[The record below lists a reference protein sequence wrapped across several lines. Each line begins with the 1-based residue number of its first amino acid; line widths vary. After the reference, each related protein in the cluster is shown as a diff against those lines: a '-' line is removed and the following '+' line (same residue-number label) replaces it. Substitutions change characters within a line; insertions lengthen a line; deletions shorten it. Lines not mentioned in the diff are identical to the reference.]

1 MMTQKLKAERQR
13 REEIVRMLLK
23 MSSFSLLAGVIEK
36 VRFKIAKIHCFSF
49 ELLSIC
55 KKINLLT
62 NYGWLKLVFLTFMKL
77 GKASRKLNCNS
88 HF

>member
-36 VRFKIAKIHCFSF
+36 VRFKIAKIHYVF
-49 ELLSIC
+49 LLSC
-55 KKINLLT
+55 YLFAK
-62 NYGWLKLVFLTFMKL
+62 
-77 GKASRKLNCNS
+77 R
-88 HF
+88 